1 MPNSTGGSS
10 RRSDDE
16 ANKMTLRIMDLFL
29 THKLPVAK
37 IAETLTREEGRP
49 FSRTLVYSYIQR
61 SPMMNIL
68 RLVPPH
74 LADMKKAEFV
84 HAFGIPSDCL
94 WVADVEN
101 PNSSPELVTELAAD
115 VVRDLTIELG
125 QRKNALRAGES
136 PTSRGGRGSASL
148 DREVPAVGIGLGT
161 GSLSLDFAKAFA
173 RVMRVHNESDPAP
186 FPKCNLHALVSAYPP
201 KYPQFCPM
209 SFFALFADHFINER
223 IGLMTEPMV
232 SCADFDDMCTNDR
245 RFGFYRAYQ
254 RREEIDIVVT
264 AMGGFGVSSDLYR
277 QFLED
282 TGLQETR
289 VGNVDG
295 LVKEYGLVGN
305 VQYRA
310 YTETGAFLEKEHD
323 PIGFKR
329 PPTLFELK
337 DFSRIATTKDRF
349 VVLIVRRSSRD
360 TPASVTN
367 RARALLPLLRA
378 KKGDELRVFSHLIID
393 VVTANEVLRLHDQLY
408 RDGTPRPEPTIGED

>member
-1 MPNSTGGSS
+1 
-10 RRSDDE
+10 
-16 ANKMTLRIMDLFL
+16 
-29 THKLPVAK
+29 
-37 IAETLTREEGRP
+37 
-49 FSRTLVYSYIQR
+49 
-61 SPMMNIL
+61 
-68 RLVPPH
+68 
-74 LADMKKAEFV
+74 MKKAEFV